1 MQEMSKGV
9 DTNMK
14 ISTFKYF
21 TVDATKSLSR
31 NKTLS
36 FASVATVAA
45 ALFIFGIFMLGALNV
60 NEGIE
65 EIGSKLEV
73 KIFLD
78 DDISISD
85 KSSLEKVIKNIEGV
99 NGIKYENKREAL
111 EKVKGQLGENSDDL
125 VEGFEERNPFPN
137 SYIVKVEKPEYVSS
151 VVEKVTG
158 LSGVEKVR
166 DAREVVEKIIK
177 ITESIKWIGY
187 VIFAILFFVSLFLI
201 GNTIKLTVFSRK
213 REIGI
218 MKYVGATDWFIRWPF
233 IIEGVIIGIIG
244 SLLSSVVLYYIY
256 NVIYLKAAEQLIMM
270 QLVTPAYILGNLM
283 WKFIFVGAVI
293 GAFGSIIS
301 IRRFLKV

>member
-1 MQEMSKGV
+1 MSKGV

-36 FASVATVAA
+36 LASIATVAA

-60 NEGIE
+60 GEGIE

-73 KIFLD
+73 KIFLND
-78 DDISISD
+78 DVSISD
-85 KSSLEKVIKNIEGV
+85 KSNLEKIIKNIEGV

-111 EKVKGQLGENSDDL
+111 EKVKGQLGENSEEL

-151 VVEKVTG
+151 VVEEVTG
-158 LSGVEKVR
+158 VSGVEKVR
-166 DAREVVEKIIK
+166 DAREVVDKIIK
-177 ITESIKWIGY
+177 ITKSVKWIGY
-187 VIFAILFFVSLFLI
+187 VIFGILFFVSLFLI

-233 IIEGVIIGIIG
+233 VIEGVIIGIIG
-244 SLLSSVVLYYIY
+244 SLFSSIVLYYIY
-256 NVIYLKAAEQLIMM
+256 NVIYLKAAEQLVMM

-283 WKFIFVGAVI
+283 WKFIFVGAII
-293 GAFGSIIS
+293 GAFGSMIS